1 MLLQK
6 TESGYENM
14 AVSNYP
20 EMTQFVQELDTDK
33 SSITVS
39 YLAYGDA
46 SKATT
51 IQVPLMPDTEKL
63 ESIDITLH
71 SSPTSAFVMPAEYS
85 AWFSSCFG
93 YGVELVHLSTH
104 RRRVMFKDMQQQPRE
119 QGSRLIRLMQ
129 ICIPFASSLLPSTTA
144 NASSPWKITFADC
157 APYLICSQTSLENV
171 SSRLPDGMHMDVTKF
186 RPNIVVKGAFEP
198 FEEDYWGA
206 LVVNGK
212 TEITLAHNCI
222 RCKSINVDYQ
232 TGRPGEGP
240 GGQVLKKL
248 QKDRRIDA
256 GARWSPVFGRYGFC
270 GKGVGG
276 GRGAG
281 KEEEDGEEVWRVGD
295 RVNVVKIN
303 DRLTVFS
310 KCGGFG
316 ERERD

>member
-20 EMTQFVQELDTDK
+20 EMTQFVQELDIDK

-51 IQVPLMPDTEKL
+51 IKVPLTPNTEKL
-63 ESIDITLH
+63 DPIDVTMH
-71 SSPTSAFVMPAEYS
+71 SSPTSAFVMPVEYS

-93 YGVELVHLSTH
+93 YDVVLVYLSTH
-104 RRRVMFKDMQQQPRE
+104 RRRVMFKDMQQPVE
-119 QGSRLIRLMQ
+119 EGSRLRRLMKTY
-129 ICIPFASSLLPSTTA
+129 IPFASSLLPGTSA
-144 NASSPWKITFADC
+144 LQPPASSPWKITFADC

-171 SSRLPDGMHMDVTKF
+171 SSRLPDDTRMDITKF

-198 FEEDYWGA
+198 FEEDYWGT
-206 LVVNGK
+206 LMVNGK

-240 GGQVLKKL
+240 SGEVLKRL
-248 QKDRRIDA
+248 QKDRRVDA
-256 GARWSPVFGRYGFC
+256 GAKWSPVFGRYGF
-270 GKGVGG
+270 
-276 GRGAG
+276 
-281 KEEEDGEEVWRVGD
+281 
-295 RVNVVKIN
+295 
-303 DRLTVFS
+303 
-310 KCGGFG
+310 FG
-316 ERERD
+316 